1 MSAAEEKTPLADHER
16 VRMKKENVMGRL
28 DNKVAIVTGAA
39 GGQGKV
45 EAKLFA
51 QEGAKVVA
59 TDLNDTLLAET
70 VAEINA
76 ELGTDA
82 VIGLKH
88 NIAVES
94 EWVDV
99 AAKAIEAFGRI
110 DILIN
115 NAAIPGKTREDVWDI
130 DAEETTRIL
139 NVNITGTL
147 LGIKAVMPELKKNG
161 TGSIVNISSAAGLVG
176 GISGGSVAYSS
187 TKGALRAIT
196 KEIALDVAPA
206 GVRVNTVYPGLINT
220 PIMRSF
226 SEEVTAAVLAKI
238 PMGFAAEPIDI
249 AYGVLFLASDEARFV
264 TGTDII
270 IDGGF
275 TAQ

>member
-1 MSAAEEKTPLADHER
+1 
-16 VRMKKENVMGRL
+16 MGRL
-28 DNKVAIVTGAA
+28 DNKVALITGAA

-45 EAKLFA
+45 EARLFA
-51 QEGAKVVA
+51 QQGAKVIA

-70 VAEINA
+70 VSEINT

-82 VIGLKH
+82 VFGLKH
-88 NIAVES
+88 DIASES
-94 EWVDV
+94 DWVDV
-99 AAKAIEAFGRI
+99 VAKGVEAFGKI

-115 NAAIPGKTREDVWDI
+115 NAAMPGKTRDDVWDI
-130 DAEETTRIL
+130 DAEEVTRIL

-147 LGIKAVMPELKKNG
+147 LGIKAVMPQMKTIG
-161 TGSIVNISSAAGLVG
+161 AGSIVNISSAAGLVG

-196 KEIALDVAPA
+196 KEIALDVAKT
-206 GVRVNTVYPGLINT
+206 GIRVNTVYPGLINT
-220 PIMRSF
+220 PIMQAF

-238 PMGFAAEPIDI
+238 PMGFAADPLDI
-249 AYGVLFLASDEARFV
+249 AYGVLYLASDESRFV

-270 IDGGF
+270 IDGGY

>member
-1 MSAAEEKTPLADHER
+1 
-16 VRMKKENVMGRL
+16 MGRL
-28 DNKVAIVTGAA
+28 DNKVAIITGAA

-45 EAKLFA
+45 EAKLFI
-51 QEGAKVVA
+51 QEGAKVIA
-59 TDLNDTLLAET
+59 TDINGSLLNETIEELTAEFGSD
-70 VAEINA
+70 AI
-76 ELGTDA
+76 LG
-82 VIGLKH
+82 LEH
-88 NIAVES
+88 NIADEQA
-94 EWVDV
+94 WVDV
-99 AAKAIEAFGRI
+99 VAKGVDTFGKI

-115 NAAIPGKTREDVWDI
+115 NAAIPGKTHDDIWDI
-130 DAEETTRIL
+130 DVEETTRIL

-161 TGSIVNISSAAGLVG
+161 KGSIVNISSAAGLVG

-196 KEIALDVAPA
+196 KEVALDVAA
-206 GVRVNTVYPGLINT
+206 DGVRVNTLYPGLIRT
-220 PIMRSF
+220 PIMDNF
-226 SEEVTAAVLAKI
+226 SQEANDAVLAKI
-238 PMGFAAEPIDI
+238 PVGFIAEPIDI
-249 AYGVLFLASDEARFV
+249 AYGVLFLSTDEARFV

>member
-1 MSAAEEKTPLADHER
+1 
-16 VRMKKENVMGRL
+16 MGRL
-28 DNKVAIVTGAA
+28 DNKVAIITGAA

-51 QEGAKVVA
+51 QEGAKVIA
-59 TDLNDTLLAET
+59 TDLNDALLAET
-70 VAEINA
+70 VAEINE

-88 NIAVES
+88 NIATES
-94 EWVDV
+94 DWVDIV
-99 AAKAIEAFGRI
+99 AKAVKAFGKI

-115 NAAIPGKTREDVWDI
+115 NAAMPGKTREDVWDI
-130 DAEETTRIL
+130 DAEETNRIL

-147 LGIKAVMPELKKNG
+147 LGIKAVMPQMKTIG
-161 TGSIVNISSAAGLVG
+161 AGSIVNISSAAGLVG

-196 KEIALDVAPA
+196 KEIALDVAKT

-220 PIMRSF
+220 PIMQAF
-226 SEEVTAAVLAKI
+226 SKEVTEAVLAKI
-238 PMGFAAEPIDI
+238 PVGFAADPIDI
-249 AYGVLFLASDEARFV
+249 AYGVLFLASDESRFV

-270 IDGGF
+270 IDGGY

>member
-1 MSAAEEKTPLADHER
+1 
-16 VRMKKENVMGRL
+16 MGRL
-28 DNKVAIVTGAA
+28 DNKVAIITGAA

-51 QEGAKVVA
+51 QEGAKVIA

-82 VIGLKH
+82 VVGLKH
-88 NIAVES
+88 NIGVES
-94 EWVDV
+94 EWVDI
-99 AAKAIEAFGRI
+99 AAKAIETFGRI

-147 LGIKAVMPELKKNG
+147 LGIKAVMPELKRNG

-206 GVRVNTVYPGLINT
+206 GVRVNTIYPGLINT

-226 SEEVTAAVLAKI
+226 SEEVTSAVLAKI

>member
-1 MSAAEEKTPLADHER
+1 
-16 VRMKKENVMGRL
+16 MGRL
-28 DNKVAIVTGAA
+28 DNKVAIITGAA

-51 QEGAKVVA
+51 QEGAKVIA

-70 VAEINA
+70 VAEINQ
-76 ELGTDA
+76 ELGSEA

-88 NIAVES
+88 NIATES
-94 EWVDV
+94 DWVKIV
-99 AAKAIEAFGRI
+99 AKAVEAFGKV

-130 DAEETTRIL
+130 DAEETNRIL
-139 NVNITGTL
+139 NINITGTL
-147 LGIKAVMPELKKNG
+147 LGIKAVMPEMKNNG
-161 TGSIVNISSAAGLVG
+161 AGSIVNISSAAGLVG

-196 KEIALDVAPA
+196 KEVALDVAKD
-206 GVRVNTVYPGLINT
+206 GIRVNTVYPGLIRT
-220 PIMRSF
+220 PIMEAF
-226 SEEVTAAVLAKI
+226 SKETTDAVLAKI
-238 PMGFAAEPIDI
+238 PVGFAADPIDI
-249 AYGVLFLASDEARFV
+249 AYGVLFIASDESQFV
-264 TGTDII
+264 TGTYII
-270 IDGGF
+270 IYVGY

>member
-1 MSAAEEKTPLADHER
+1 
-16 VRMKKENVMGRL
+16 MGRL
-28 DNKVAIVTGAA
+28 DNKVAIITGAA

-51 QEGAKVVA
+51 QEGAKVIA
-59 TDLNDTLLAET
+59 TDMNDTLLAET

-88 NIAVES
+88 NIANESDWVEVVLTAV
-94 EWVDV
+94 ET
-99 AAKAIEAFGRI
+99 FGKI

-115 NAAIPGKTREDVWDI
+115 NAAMPGKTREDIWDI
-130 DAEETTRIL
+130 DAEEVTRIL

-147 LGIKAVMPELKKNG
+147 LGIKAVMPQLKKSG
-161 TGSIVNISSAAGLVG
+161 AGSIVNISSAAGLVG

-196 KEIALDVAPA
+196 KEIALDVATD

-220 PIMRSF
+220 PIMRAF
-226 SEEVTAAVLAKI
+226 SKEVTEAVLAKI

-249 AYGVLFLASDEARFV
+249 AYGVLYLANDESRFV
-264 TGTDII
+264 TGTDVI
-270 IDGGF
+270 IDGGY
-275 TAQ
+275 TAA

>member
-1 MSAAEEKTPLADHER
+1 
-16 VRMKKENVMGRL
+16 MGRL
-28 DNKVAIVTGAA
+28 DNKVALITGAA

-51 QEGAKVVA
+51 QEGANVIA

-70 VAEINA
+70 IAEINT
-76 ELGTDA
+76 ELGTEA

-88 NIAVES
+88 NIASES
-94 EWVDV
+94 DWVDV
-99 AAKAIEAFGRI
+99 VAKGVEAFEKI

-115 NAAIPGKTREDVWDI
+115 NAAMPGKTREDVWDI
-130 DAEETTRIL
+130 DADEVTRIL
-139 NVNITGTL
+139 DVNITGTL
-147 LGIKAVMPELKKNG
+147 LGIKAVMPQMKTLG
-161 TGSIVNISSAAGLVG
+161 AGSIVNISSAAGLVG

-196 KEIALDVAPA
+196 KEIALDVAQT
-206 GVRVNTVYPGLINT
+206 GVRMNTVYPGLINT
-220 PIMRSF
+220 PIMQAF

-238 PMGFAAEPIDI
+238 PMGFAADPIDI
-249 AYGVLFLASDEARFV
+249 AYGVLFLASDESRFV
-264 TGTDII
+264 TGTDLI
-270 IDGGF
+270 IDGGY

>member
-1 MSAAEEKTPLADHER
+1 
-16 VRMKKENVMGRL
+16 MGRL
-28 DNKVAIVTGAA
+28 DNKVAIITGAA

-51 QEGAKVVA
+51 QEGAKVIA
-59 TDLNDTLLAET
+59 TDLNDTLLNET
-70 VAEINA
+70 VAELNA

-82 VIGLKH
+82 VIGVKH
-88 NIAVES
+88 NIGS
-94 EWVDV
+94 ETDWVDV
-99 AAKAIEAFGRI
+99 VAKTIQTLGKV

-130 DAEETTRIL
+130 DAEETARIL
-139 NVNITGTL
+139 NVNILGTL

-196 KEIALDVAPA
+196 KEIALDVAPD

-220 PIMRSF
+220 PIMRAF

-238 PMGFAAEPIDI
+238 PVGFAAEPIDI
-249 AYGVLFLASDEARFV
+249 AYGVLYLASDESRFV
-264 TGTDII
+264 TGTDVV
-270 IDGGF
+270 IDGGY
-275 TAQ
+275 TAA

>member
-1 MSAAEEKTPLADHER
+1 
-16 VRMKKENVMGRL
+16 MGRL
-28 DNKVAIVTGAA
+28 NNKVAIITGAA

-51 QEGAKVVA
+51 QEGAKVIA

-76 ELGTDA
+76 ELGSES
-82 VIGLKH
+82 VIGFKH
-88 NIAVES
+88 NIATES
-94 EWVDV
+94 DWNDV
-99 AAKAIEAFGRI
+99 IAKAVEAFGAV

-115 NAAIPGKTREDVWDI
+115 NAAVPGKTREDVWDI

-147 LGIKAVMPELKKNG
+147 LGIKAVMPHMKKSS

-196 KEIALDVAPA
+196 KEIALDVAKV
-206 GVRVNTVYPGLINT
+206 GIRVNTVYPGLINT
-220 PIMRSF
+220 PIMRAF
-226 SEEVTAAVLAKI
+226 SEETTAAVLAKI
-238 PMGFAAEPIDI
+238 PMGFAAEPEDI
-249 AYGVLFLASDEARFV
+249 AYGVLFLASDESRFV

-270 IDGGF
+270 IDGGY

>member
-1 MSAAEEKTPLADHER
+1 
-16 VRMKKENVMGRL
+16 MGRL
-28 DNKVAIVTGAA
+28 DNKVAIITGAA

-51 QEGAKVVA
+51 EEGAKVIA
-59 TDLNDTLLAET
+59 TDLNDTLLAEA
-70 VAEINA
+70 VAEINQ
-76 ELGTDA
+76 ELGTDS

-88 NIAVES
+88 NIATES
-94 EWVDV
+94 EWNDV
-99 AAKAIEAFGRI
+99 VAKTLETFGAV

-115 NAAIPGKTREDVWDI
+115 NAAIPGKTRDDIWDI

-147 LGIKAVMPELKKNG
+147 LGIKAVVPHMKKNS

-196 KEIALDVAPA
+196 KEVALDVAPD
-206 GVRVNTVYPGLINT
+206 GIRVNTVYPGLIRT
-220 PIMRSF
+220 PIMEAF
-226 SEEVTAAVLAKI
+226 SKETTEAVLAKI
-238 PMGFAAEPIDI
+238 PVGYAAEPLDI
-249 AYGVLFLASDEARFV
+249 AYGVLFLAADESRFV
-264 TGTDII
+264 TGTDIV
-270 IDGGF
+270 IDGGY

>member
-1 MSAAEEKTPLADHER
+1 
-16 VRMKKENVMGRL
+16 MGRL
-28 DNKVAIVTGAA
+28 ENKVAIVTGAA

-59 TDLNDTLLAET
+59 TDLDDTLLAET

-76 ELGTDA
+76 ELSTDA

-99 AAKAIEAFGRI
+99 AAKAIETFGRI

-130 DAEETTRIL
+130 DAEETTRIV

-206 GVRVNTVYPGLINT
+206 GVRVNTIYPGLINT
-220 PIMRSF
+220 PIMRAF

>member
-1 MSAAEEKTPLADHER
+1 MSAAEKDTPQRIER
-16 VRMKKENVMGRL
+16 VRKKKENVMGRL
-28 DNKVAIVTGAA
+28 DNKVAIITGAA

-45 EAKLFA
+45 EAKLFIE
-51 QEGAKVVA
+51 EGAKVIA
-59 TDLNDTLLAET
+59 TDINGSLLNETIEELTAEFGSD
-70 VAEINA
+70 VV
-76 ELGTDA
+76 LG
-82 VIGLKH
+82 LEH
-88 NIAVES
+88 NIADEQA
-94 EWVDV
+94 WVDV
-99 AAKAIEAFGRI
+99 VAKGIDTFGKI

-115 NAAIPGKTREDVWDI
+115 NAAIPGKTHDDIWDI
-130 DAEETTRIL
+130 DVEETTRIL

-161 TGSIVNISSAAGLVG
+161 KGSIVNISSAAGLVG

-196 KEIALDVAPA
+196 KEVALDVAA
-206 GVRVNTVYPGLINT
+206 DGVRVNTLYPGLIRT
-220 PIMRSF
+220 PIMDNF
-226 SEEVTAAVLAKI
+226 SKEANDAVLAKI
-238 PMGFAAEPIDI
+238 PVGFIAEPIDI
-249 AYGVLFLASDEARFV
+249 AYGVLFLATDEARFV